1 MASGG
6 GIEIRW
12 HLLHLA
18 PTNDSPIIRQIIFH
32 DCRQHLASQ
41 RHPADR
47 FRIGG
52 LLHQRDTVTNG
63 VYPGRIRVLIMA
75 SNPGVRRNNKVI
87 AHVAVLL
94 TLIVLVALVVPLRSA
109 INREDSAAIGRL
121 VIMLLSSALA
131 MVFFIKSFT
140 AGRTAVADV

>member
-1 MASGG
+1 MTAANIS
-6 GIEIRW
+6 
-12 HLLHLA
+12 LLNAILLIA
-18 PTNDSPIIRQIIFH
+18 FGLVGYFTSETPSPTAFIPVAFG
-32 DCRQHLASQ
+32 A
-41 RHPADR
+41 
-47 FRIGG
+47 
-52 LLHQRDTVTNG
+52 
-63 VYPGRIRVLIMA
+63 LIMA